1 MCLNRGR
8 VAGRLVVSK
17 TITDHRHL
25 FRALDAPGPEG
36 CPAGR
41 ARTMSTTA
49 RQGDSSTP
57 MPHAGAGGAE
67 QISAEAVMEAVN
79 DLHDRFC
86 TDLLSTAGSGMRHW
100 GR

>member
-1 MCLNRGR
+1 MSSNMCLNRGR
-8 VAGRLVVSK
+8 VAGRLVMSK

-36 CPAGR
+36 RPAGR

-57 MPHAGAGGAE
+57 MPHAGAGDAE
-67 QISAEAVMEAVN
+67 QISAAAVTAVSYTH
-79 DLHDRFC
+79 L
-86 TDLLSTAGSGMRHW
+86 TLPTIYSV
-100 GR
+100 